1 MSGTAPLAGLR
12 IVEFAS
18 FVAGP
23 SAGLALAQLGAQVIR
38 VDPLG
43 GNADY
48 RRWPL
53 SERTGESLYW
63 NSLNRDKLSVALNL
77 REPAGRELLLALA
90 TAPGA
95 DAGIVL
101 DNAVGRAWLSYE
113 ELAARRPDVISVK
126 VTGRADGGAAVDYTV
141 NAAAGVAGLTG
152 PAGTDDPVNH
162 VLPAWDLLCGQ
173 QAATAL
179 LAALRRRDRT
189 GEGARIEIALEDV
202 ALAAVANLGW
212 YSEARERGDRARHG
226 NHLYGAFGVDFATG
240 DGGRVMTVV
249 LTARQWA
256 ALGAA
261 TGMTEQLAALG
272 QEHGADLDT
281 DEGRYALR
289 HEIAALLAPWFAG
302 HSTAQVHAALTAAGV
317 LWGPYRTPAQVARDV
332 TPGGPLG
339 PVLTELH
346 QPGIGPVISAGAA
359 ARVGGRYSGT
369 RPARALG
376 ADTAQVL
383 SEVLG
388 LSAGRIAGLADAGLI

>member
-1 MSGTAPLAGLR
+1 MSGPAPLAGLR

-48 RRWPL
+48 HRWPL
-53 SERTGESLYW
+53 AQRTGESLYW
-63 NSLNRDKLSVALNL
+63 NSLNREKLSVTLNL

-141 NAAAGVAGLTG
+141 NAAAGVAGMTG
-152 PAGTDDPVNH
+152 PADSAEPVNH

-179 LAALRRRDRT
+179 LAALRRRDRS

-212 YSEARERGDRARHG
+212 YSEAREHGERRRHG
-226 NHLYGAFGVDFATG
+226 NHLYGAFGVDFVTG
-240 DGGRVMTVV
+240 DGDRVMVVV

-256 ALGAA
+256 ALGVA
-261 TGMTEQLAALG
+261 TDATESLAALG
-272 QEHGADLDT
+272 DSRGVDLRT
-281 DEGRYALR
+281 DEGRYRLR
-289 HEIAALLAPWFAG
+289 AEIEQLLAPWFVA
-302 HSTAQVHAALTAAGV
+302 HSTAQVHTALTAAGV
-317 LWGPYRTPAQVARDV
+317 LWGPYRGLAEVAADAAAA
-332 TPGGPLG
+332 PQPS
-339 PVLTELH
+339 VLAELD
-346 QPGIGPVISAGAA
+346 QPGIGGVVSARSA
-359 ARVGGRYSGT
+359 ARFDGAYGRP

-376 ADTAQVL
+376 VDTAAVL
-383 SEVLG
+383 SGVLG
-388 LSAGRIAGLADAGLI
+388 LSDTEIAELGAAGVI